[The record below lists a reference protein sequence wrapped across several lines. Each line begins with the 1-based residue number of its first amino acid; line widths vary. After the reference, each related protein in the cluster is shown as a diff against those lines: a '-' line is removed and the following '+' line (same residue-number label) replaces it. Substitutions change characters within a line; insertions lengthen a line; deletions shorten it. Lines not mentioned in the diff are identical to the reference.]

1 MIILLFHLYKYVHR
15 LKKKKKK
22 TATNDNKKLPKI
34 NREKLTIT
42 LKILLVIFN
51 VFYFTDKFSSCIAL
65 YIYFF
70 NLLLFF
76 VGSKDIL
83 VALNC

>member
-1 MIILLFHLYKYVHR
+1 MFTD
-15 LKKKKKK
+15 LKKKEKKK

-51 VFYFTDKFSSCIAL
+51 VFYFTDKLSSCIAL
-65 YIYFF
+65 FYSVFF
-70 NLLLFF
+70 LLIAFCGF
-76 VGSKDIL
+76 
-83 VALNC
+83 